1 MRAGRSAAAG
11 EVCSAI
17 DPKAVVEPVCVVIAP
32 KASVETCSVTAPK
45 AVAET
50 CSAIDPKASAETC
63 SVTAPKASGGSDFAI
78 DRIAAVRIGFEG
90 FRLFRC
96 RLYS

>member
-1 MRAGRSAAAG
+1 MAAG

-32 KASVETCSVTAPK
+32 KASVETCSVTDLK

-50 CSAIDPKASAETC
+50 CSVIAPKASAEAC
-63 SVTAPKASGGSDFAI
+63 SATDSKAFVGSDFAI

-90 FRLFRC
+90 NGFRLFRC
-96 RLYS
+96 SLYS